1 MSKSMK
7 LGAMGV
13 IAVLA
18 VGATYAEDAAQ
29 KSTST
34 RPPKNLKQMPDGH
47 WTPWDP
53 PAAAPDAAPGYVIQK
68 GDTLWDLAGKWLGD
82 PYLWPQV
89 WDQNRYVLDS
99 HWIYPGDPLNIPNKP
114 QVVPPEGPPAGEE
127 GGPVADS
134 ETPAEE
140 TPAAS
145 PTSSAPSA
153 PLPPPLVPLAD
164 ATDLYCSGY
173 IDPDHSAS
181 ETWIAGEEMERKEV
195 ADGDVVYLNRGT
207 AQGVAAGQEL
217 AVIRQGGPVFHPVTG
232 QDLGSMILRL
242 GKLRILAAQENTSIA
257 VVAMACTSMHA
268 SDEIVPWT
276 ALEAPATRSLPPFDR
291 YAVDPSG
298 GEQGYV
304 VTAKDDLV
312 ATGQGHVIY
321 TDLGSAA
328 GVKPGTLLTLYREA
342 PELPRRMIGRAV
354 VLTVGDGTSAAKVV
368 QTVREVHNGDRV
380 EVYR

>member
-1 MSKSMK
+1 MSKALK
-7 LGAMGV
+7 LGAWGV

-18 VGATYAEDAAQ
+18 FGTAFAEDAA

-53 PAAAPDAAPGYVIQK
+53 PAATPEAYVIQK

-99 HWIYPGDPLNIPNKP
+99 HWIYPGDPLNVPNKP

-127 GGPVADS
+127 GEPVAEA
-134 ETPAEE
+134 ETPTPEA
-140 TPAAS
+140 PAAR
-145 PTSSAPSA
+145 PAPAPAA

-164 ATDLYCSGY
+164 TTDLYCSGY
-173 IDPDHSAS
+173 IETNHATS
-181 ETWIAGEEMERKEV
+181 ETWIAGEEMERKRV
-195 ADGDVVYLNRGT
+195 ADGDVVYLNRGS

-217 AVIRQGGPVFHPVTG
+217 AVIRQGEPVIHPVTG
-232 QDLGSMILRL
+232 QSLGTMILRL
-242 GKLRILAAQENTSIA
+242 GKLRVLAAQENTSIA
-257 VVAMACTSMHA
+257 VISMACTAMRA

-276 ALEAPATRSLPPFDR
+276 TLEAPATRSLPPFDR
-291 YAVDPSG
+291 YAVEPSG

-304 VTAKDDLV
+304 VTAKDNLL

-342 PELPRRMIGRAV
+342 PELPRRMLGRAV
-354 VLTVGDGTSAAKVV
+354 VITVGDGTSAAKIV
-368 QTVREVHNGDRV
+368 QTVREVQLGDRV